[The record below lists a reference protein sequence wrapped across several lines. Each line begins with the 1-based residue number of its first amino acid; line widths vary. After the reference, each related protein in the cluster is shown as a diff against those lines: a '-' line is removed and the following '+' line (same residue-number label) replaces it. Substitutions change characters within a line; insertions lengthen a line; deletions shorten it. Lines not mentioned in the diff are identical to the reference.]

1 MIRKRH
7 KNMPKTLKIRA
18 PGHHPLSATLR
29 PISKTSRAVLA
40 SLTMALLVFS
50 MGFGNIFLRPR
61 PKTRRV
67 EKRKG
72 ENRLLQRGS

>member
-1 MIRKRH
+1 MIQKRH

-72 ENRLLQRGS
+72 ENRLLPRGS

>member
-1 MIRKRH
+1 MIQKRH

-40 SLTMALLVFS
+40 ALTMALLVFS
-50 MGFGNIFLRPR
+50 VGFGNNFYLPA
-61 PKTRRV
+61 
-67 EKRKG
+67 
-72 ENRLLQRGS
+72 